1 MGNILQRFSSNR
13 GSMTLS
19 SPPPSA
25 SPEVPK
31 NISDESCEKSPA
43 PLPVE
48 EGNYWFIELKILI

>member
-25 SPEVPK
+25 STEVPK

-48 EGNYWFIELKILI
+48 EGKIASSLS